1 MTLLLLFKL
10 WNYLQGYVIIIV
22 DGYFI
27 EKFIN
32 ICAKRRMFLWDVRIQ
47 RRHLATMRMGIK
59 AFKQIRPVAKKTGC
73 KVRLLNKRGLP
84 FIFNKYRR
92 RKAFYAGALLFIVL
106 VNFLASFIW
115 SIEITGNNE
124 LEQAFIEEE
133 LARNGIAT
141 GVFKYR
147 VDADSAITQMMLQV
161 DKIVWISI
169 NLRGTKVRVDIRER
183 EDIPE
188 IVPRDIPC
196 DIVANND
203 GIIKRV
209 IAKEGIETVVEGDT
223 VKRGQVLISGS
234 IPLKGEENQYK
245 LVHAMGIVEARTWY
259 EAEAPVI
266 LEKTERVKTG
276 RRITDTSLM
285 LFSQKLD
292 FFHKRNNFR
301 DYSVSETVK
310 RLSIGDD
317 LVFPIEWITKVYVEE
332 TVVNA
337 YVSTDEAKKEATAEA
352 FAKAFDQV
360 PEEAQII
367 EKIENLVEYDGGIIA
382 RVTLECLEDIGSSKE
397 IGGN

>member
-47 RRHLATMRMGIK
+47 RRQLATMRMGIK

-147 VDADSAITQMMLQV
+147 VDADRAITQMMLQV

-188 IVPRDIPC
+188 IVPRDMPC

-276 RRITDTSLM
+276 RGITDTSLM